1 MQDIADKVGLV
12 PNLRKSDNVF
22 QLWFV
27 LIGTALGTLCF
38 ALIVRDAGNIAWI
51 VVGGGLGMIV
61 GVVVS
66 GAILAVRN
74 LRR

>member
-12 PNLRKSDNVF
+12 PNLRKADNVF

-27 LIGTALGTLCF
+27 LIGIALGTLCF
-38 ALIVRDAGNIAWI
+38 ALIVRDAGFIAWI

-66 GAILAVRN
+66 GAILAVSN

>member
-12 PNLRKSDNVF
+12 PNLRKADNVF

-27 LIGTALGTLCF
+27 LIGIALGTLCF
-38 ALIVRDAGNIAWI
+38 ALIVRDAGYIGWI